1 MTAIEK
7 AIEDLELHESGPQ
20 YPYTKYALKWGV
32 ERSTL
37 SRRHRGVTGTR
48 AAKYEQHRN
57 LTTTQQQELVQY
69 ITKLSKQGLPPTKE
83 MVQNF
88 GTAIAG
94 KPVSESKV
102 GRFINANNIHLI
114 CQ

>member
-1 MTAIEK
+1 MTPIKK
-7 AIEDLELHESGPQ
+7 AAEDLELHESGPQ
-20 YPYTKYALKWGV
+20 YLYKKYALKWGV

-88 GTAIAG
+88 SAAIAR
-94 KPVSESKV
+94 KPVLESWV
-102 GRFINANNIHLI
+102 RRFINANNIQLTS
-114 CQ
+114 Q